1 MWSPQF
7 WQDGSA
13 SYRRVHRIL
22 RGTGHL
28 RRLAGVDQ
36 LGGLIVFVVVAAL
49 LLGAFTGYLVWYGRW
64 VGRRRWKRATRD
76 SDRRP

>member
-1 MWSPQF
+1 MQ
-7 WQDGSA
+7 
-13 SYRRVHRIL
+13 
-22 RGTGHL
+22 L

-64 VGRRRWKRATRD
+64 VWASEVEASHPRFG
-76 SDRRP
+76 